1 MLHNGKQKS
10 SIFKVGMVR
19 AIYIASL
26 TYGDFL
32 MYKEHAQKA
41 LNTAMRHFKAT
52 PSAKHY
58 RALCDAM
65 LAYQEACTLE
75 GAL

>member
-1 MLHNGKQKS
+1 
-10 SIFKVGMVR
+10 
-19 AIYIASL
+19 
-26 TYGDFL
+26 

-41 LNTAMRHFKAT
+41 LNTAVRHFKAT
-52 PSAKHY
+52 PSAKNY
-58 RALCDAM
+58 RALVEAM